1 MFSKKDEIADSVD
14 QFLVDKVKGFG
25 FTIQGVLLVEIVLPS
40 EVMAAMNEIQAK
52 TRLAI
57 AAQQQG
63 EADKIILVKKAEA
76 EKASKIL
83 QGEGIA
89 GQRAAIVDGLKKS
102 IDEMKQSVKDI
113 SESQVLSTIMLTQY
127 FDVLK
132 DIGMGSNSK
141 ILMLNSSPK
150 GLEDLG
156 SQIRDAVIVAN
167 ESK

>member
-1 MFSKKDEIADSVD
+1 MEYSDGVDCSVC
-14 QFLVDKVKGFG
+14 VV
-25 FTIQGVLLVEIVLPS
+25 
-40 EVMAAMNEIQAK
+40 
-52 TRLAI
+52 
-57 AAQQQG
+57 
-63 EADKIILVKKAEA
+63 
-76 EKASKIL
+76 
-83 QGEGIA
+83 
-89 GQRAAIVDGLKKS
+89 
-102 IDEMKQSVKDI
+102 DEMKQSVKDI